1 MAGYLI
7 ASIDVHDP
15 EKFAQYRDEVAPLI
29 AKFGGRY
36 LIRGGELDNREGRLP
51 MKRLV
56 VLEFPSL
63 AEARRFYESPEYAPL
78 LELRASCTQSDLAL
92 VEGYAD

>member
-7 ASIDVHDP
+7 ANIEVTDP
-15 EKFAQYRDEVAPLI
+15 AGFAKYREQVEPLI

-36 LIRGGELDNREGRLP
+36 LVRGSELDHREGRLP
-51 MKRLV
+51 VHRLV

-63 AEARRFYESPEYAPL
+63 AEARRFYESAEYAPVMK
-78 LELRASCTQSDLAL
+78 LRTDSSKSDLAL
-92 VEGYAD
+92 VEGYAG